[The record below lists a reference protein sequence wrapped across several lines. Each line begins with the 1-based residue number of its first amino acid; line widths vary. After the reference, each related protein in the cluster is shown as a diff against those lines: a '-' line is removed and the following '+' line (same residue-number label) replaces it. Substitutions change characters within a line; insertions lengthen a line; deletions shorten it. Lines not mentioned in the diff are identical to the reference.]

1 MNCLLNDLGD
11 AMFDNFNIS
20 VAISVL
26 LDHANEFNKTGSLI
40 FNPRV
45 EQFGGGSRYIAT
57 PEMGI
62 FSSGS
67 ENT

>member
-1 MNCLLNDLGD
+1 
-11 AMFDNFNIS
+11 MFDNFNTP

-45 EQFGGGSRYIAT
+45 E
-57 PEMGI
+57 
-62 FSSGS
+62 
-67 ENT
+67 

>member
-11 AMFDNFNIS
+11 VMFDNFNTP

-40 FNPRV
+40 FNQRV
-45 EQFGGGSRYIAT
+45 E
-57 PEMGI
+57 
-62 FSSGS
+62 
-67 ENT
+67 